1 MGKRKNP
8 TPTRRG
14 KGSLVEDHLRVVAEC
29 MAEGLLFLDAD
40 SHISY
45 LNAAAVRMLGPESPD
60 WVGEDLER
68 IHPELHKTL
77 ALMTDAFSHG
87 HRQTIT
93 GTIPLSERTLEAHF
107 SHVLDALGEYAGL
120 VVLFQDR
127 TQADEFRSHMMHAEK
142 MAVLGELAAAVAHEI
157 NNPLGGILESIRII
171 QDKSCDYERMN
182 KFFPLIVE
190 GLEQIRRSVQRMLSF
205 SQRHVIEKR
214 PTCIEEIVLQ
224 SVEFLGEHAR
234 REHATTIE
242 LDLSSSSTFVT
253 GDPHALSQVFVNL
266 INNALDSLKSDGPRR
281 VWVTCR
287 RLDSGEVVVAVSDT
301 GCGIPP
307 EDRARV
313 FDPFF
318 TTKPTGKGTGLGLS
332 ICANIV
338 SEHGGT
344 ITLAARAEGGTTF
357 TVKLPTRPAPTAQD
371 ANRGKKRDKGKDKA
385 RGSSL

>member
-1 MGKRKNP
+1 MKKRK
-8 TPTRRG
+8 TTTRRG
-14 KGSLVEDHLRVVAEC
+14 KDSFVEDHLRVVAER
-29 MAEGLLFLDAD
+29 MTEGLLFLNAD
-40 SHISY
+40 SRISY
-45 LNAAAVRMLGPESPD
+45 LNAAAIRMLGPESPD
-60 WVGEDLER
+60 WLGENLER
-68 IHPELHKTL
+68 IPTELHKALTL
-77 ALMTDAFSHG
+77 VTDTFRHG
-87 HRQTIT
+87 HQQTVAD
-93 GTIPLSERTLEAHF
+93 TIPLSGRTLEAHF
-107 SHVLDALGEYAGL
+107 SQVLDALGKYAGL

-127 TQADEFRSHMMHAEK
+127 TQEDEFRSHMMHAEK

-234 REHATTIE
+234 RKHATTIE
-242 LDLSSSSTFVT
+242 LDLSSSNTFVT

-266 INNALDSLKSDGPRR
+266 INNALDSLKSDGQRQVR
-281 VWVTCR
+281 VTCR
-287 RLDSGEVVVAVSDT
+287 RLDSGETTVAVSDT
-301 GCGIPP
+301 GCGIRP
-307 EDRARV
+307 EDRGRV

-344 ITLAARAEGGTTF
+344 ITLAARGEGGTIF
-357 TVKLPTRPAPTAQD
+357 TVKLPTRPAPTSQNT
-371 ANRGKKRDKGKDKA
+371 NRGKKKYKGKDKA
-385 RGSSL
+385 RGSNL